1 MLNSLLHNLDR
12 SVITLIVISFFI
24 GCSKPDFNLADGS
37 NGRLSDLEGRWLV
50 VNYWADWCPPCIKEM
65 PELTSFYNDNKE
77 EVLVLAFNF
86 DELEGEELEEQIIRF
101 KVNIP
106 SLLTNPG
113 LLFGWEAPPSL
124 PTTYILDKKGKLR
137 ETLIGPQT
145 QESLEALIK
154 GYQESY

>member
-113 LLFGWEAPPSL
+113 LLFGWEAPASL
-124 PTTYILDKKGKLR
+124 PATYILDKKGKLR

-145 QESLEALIK
+145 QEGLEALIK
-154 GYQESY
+154 SYQES